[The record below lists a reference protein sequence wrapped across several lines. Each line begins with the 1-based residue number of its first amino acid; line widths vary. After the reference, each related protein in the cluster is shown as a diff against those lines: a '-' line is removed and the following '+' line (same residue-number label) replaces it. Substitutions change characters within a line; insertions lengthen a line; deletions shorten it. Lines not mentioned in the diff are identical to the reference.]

1 MKLMKFSI
9 LTCLLFSTIIA
20 QAQYIKDYRREAD
33 RFYEA
38 KDWQNA
44 ALNYEKFLT
53 SKKGLGR
60 DYIENNPYAVKAT
73 EPKKGTPTKPVEV
86 PKNVSL
92 KLINYRIAESY
103 KNLDN
108 YKLAEPWFAKV
119 VASDKESYP
128 LSPYYYGVCLR
139 ALAKYDEAQTQFS
152 NFLESY
158 KADDDFK
165 KKATAELNNLK
176 FIIAQT
182 KGKEQKLF
190 VVNKMQDGINT
201 TEHGQN
207 TAPFVSNGNLYFT
220 SSRPDTIIVKKQKKA
235 IHNNNLFSYKQGT
248 APAKAGLPIDED
260 MHQGSASFT
269 PDGKTV
275 YFTRWAIKGAKIASI
290 YKSSITD
297 NGTWGEPE
305 KLGKDINVDGFSSQ
319 QPSITSDGKYLLY
332 ASNKTGGKGKFD
344 LWYATLEDGK
354 IGASV
359 NFGEPVNSADDEI
372 TPFYHVP
379 SKQLVF
385 SSQGRVGMGGYD
397 LFQAKG
403 NVGGSFN
410 EPKNLGYPVNS
421 QKDEQYF
428 YCGDEKFL
436 LKNFYISSDRGS
448 ECCLE
453 LYTANKLIKKW
464 ITGRVVD
471 QKTGQPVAGANLR
484 ITNDKGVVLP
494 QVTTDNN
501 GIYFKYVPK
510 TDNKVN
516 YQADFINPK
525 GLGNYS
531 VNVPSI
537 KTFNTPPTII
547 TTKINDTLLHVDIT
561 ADLDYNFRPDTNF
574 LGIVKEIPNSFSII
588 VTTTDSTG
596 NCTQDLTSFYLTNN
610 LTNSIDELT
619 TKNKISIF
627 PNPATTKLT
636 VNSETA
642 IKEIYIYDLLGK
654 LVKQMNVENTNTK
667 SNEIAI
673 DELNQGIYI
682 IQVIDVFDAK
692 LSSKFIKE

>member
-501 GIYFKYVPK
+501 GIYFVE
-510 TDNKVN
+510 TDPYNSLIANATKDQ
-516 YQADFINPK
+516 YEPSKQSITGDFNI
-525 GLGNYS
+525 
-531 VNVPSI
+531 
-537 KTFNTPPTII
+537 
-547 TTKINDTLLHVDIT
+547 DTLKREDWALTPIPPPPPPVITEDKPLIVRFDYDSSNILPEYQESLDSLAAMMARDVDMKVEIGGYT
-561 ADLDYNFRPDTNF
+561 DQHGDEKYNKALSQKRADAAKKYLVQKYN
-574 LGIVKEIPNSFSII
+574 
-588 VTTTDSTG
+588 TDA
-596 NCTQDLTSFYLTNN
+596 LR
-610 LTNSIDELT
+610 LT
-619 TKNKISIF
+619 TKGYGKCCPIE
-627 PNPATTKLT
+627 KE
-636 VNSETA
+636 VNEDGT
-642 IKEIYIYDLLGK
+642 
-654 LVKQMNVENTNTK
+654 ENEQARKTNRRLEFK
-667 SNEIAI
+667 M
-673 DELNQGIYI
+673 
-682 IQVIDVFDAK
+682 AK
-692 LSSKFIKE
+692 KK